1 MLKEKAQSAVGET
14 VVDGIKGKLK
24 QDLKENWKDYALVAA
39 GMIGAV
45 AGVNLLFN
53 LINRPIASRSNIH
66 FYIHIV

>member
-1 MLKEKAQSAVGET
+1 MLKEKAQDTIGEIA
-14 VVDGIKGKLK
+14 VDGVKAKLK
-24 QDLKENWKDYALVAA
+24 KDLKENWKDYALVAA

-53 LINRPIASRSNIH
+53 LINRPVASRSNIH

>member
-39 GMIGAV
+39 GIIGAA

-53 LINRPIASRSNIH
+53 LINRPVASRNNIH

>member
-24 QDLKENWKDYALVAA
+24 QDLKKNWKDYALVAA
-39 GMIGAV
+39 GMFGAV
-45 AGVNLLFN
+45 AGINLLFN
-53 LINRPIASRSNIH
+53 LINRPVASRSNIH

>member
-1 MLKEKAQSAVGET
+1 MLREKAQSAVGET

-53 LINRPIASRSNIH
+53 LINRPVASRSNIH

>member
-24 QDLKENWKDYALVAA
+24 QDLKENWKDYALVTA

-53 LINRPIASRSNIH
+53 LINRPVASRSNIH

>member
-24 QDLKENWKDYALVAA
+24 QDLKENWKNYALVAA

-53 LINRPIASRSNIH
+53 LINRPVASRNNIH

>member
-24 QDLKENWKDYALVAA
+24 QDLKENWKDYSLVAA

-45 AGVNLLFN
+45 AGVDLLFN
-53 LINRPIASRSNIH
+53 LINRPVASRNNIH

>member
-1 MLKEKAQSAVGET
+1 MLKERAQTAIGDT
-14 VVDGIKGKLK
+14 VVDGIKSKLK

-39 GMIGAV
+39 GIIGAV

-53 LINRPIASRSNIH
+53 IINRPVANRSNIH

>member
-24 QDLKENWKDYALVAA
+24 QDLKENWKNYALVAA

-53 LINRPIASRSNIH
+53 LINRPVASRCNIH

>member
-53 LINRPIASRSNIH
+53 LINRPVASRNNIH

>member
-1 MLKEKAQSAVGET
+1 MFKEKAQSAVGET

-53 LINRPIASRSNIH
+53 LINRPVASRSNIH